1 MGELLAKKSGKAIK
15 LTEILDILF
24 CLSALEPEKYAHSF
38 LKRISELYGIR
49 SASIKIVLD
58 PFDELK
64 LLAYVGLPGE
74 YEVWESRGPESR
86 INMEVFL
93 KGKSFFVEDVGRDE
107 DFKVYRD
114 FYEKE
119 KLVSFFSAP
128 IAGLDRT
135 IGVFNV
141 YNFSDVRVLDE
152 LKEIFGFFGKVF
164 QPLWLS
170 YVAAE
175 KNRNLIGKMEELRN
189 VLRFYELTMENLP
202 IGVIA
207 TDNRGRVVFMNRA
220 LESMSKQDRK
230 NALGRKWYKVFG
242 FSGEVRQKL
251 ETTFWTGE
259 TKLYPEIYLPL
270 KDGDLV
276 PLEMKTSL
284 IEDGKGNK
292 LGVVAICT
300 DLSEKKRLERSMEKL
315 ERLSAVGQLASS
327 VAHEIR
333 NPLAGIKAA
342 LQVLG
347 DRISLDGRLEKLFET
362 VLVEVNRLDKVV
374 SNLLSFSSSQ
384 KLSFKRIDIKSLL
397 EEVTL
402 LVGKLFSQKGIKV
415 VKNWRTSN
423 MKVIGDRN
431 ALKQVFINLLLNA
444 QKATKKGGT
453 VTISVTGCD
462 NVSFDGVY
470 WDREGGEVKFPERCI
485 TVIVEDNGSGIP
497 KDVMPR
503 IFEPFYSTTEGSSGL
518 GLYISSK
525 IIEKHGGVIGVY
537 SEVGRGS
544 KFFVIIP
551 YGGNIG

>member
-1 MGELLAKKSGKAIK
+1 MIK
-15 LTEILDILF
+15 NRKVTKLEEILDILF
-24 CLSALEPEKYAHSF
+24 CPSAFEPEKYAYFF
-38 LKRISELYGIR
+38 LRKISKLYGIK
-49 SASIKIVLD
+49 SASVKIMLE

-64 LLAYVGLPGE
+64 LLAYVGLPKE
-74 YEVWESRGPESR
+74 YEVWESRGPENR

-93 KGKSFFVEDVGRDE
+93 KGKSFFAEDVSKDA
-107 DFKVYRD
+107 DFEVYRD
-114 FYEKE
+114 LYEKE

-141 YNFSDVRVLDE
+141 YNFSNIRTLNE

-164 QPLWLS
+164 QPIWLS
-170 YVAAE
+170 YVATK
-175 KNRNLIGKMEELRN
+175 KNRNLVDKMEELKN

-207 TDNRGRVVFMNRA
+207 TDNRGRVVFMNKA

-251 ETTFWTGE
+251 EATFWTGE

-327 VAHEIR
+327 VAHEVR

-347 DRISLDGRLEKLFET
+347 DKISLDGKLKKIFEAI
-362 VLVEVNRLDKVV
+362 LGEVNRLDEVV
-374 SNLLSFSSSQ
+374 SNLLNFSYSQ
-384 KLSFKRIDIKSLL
+384 KLSFERVDIKALL
-397 EEVTL
+397 EEVTIL
-402 LVGKLFSQKGIKV
+402 MEKLFSQKGIKLI
-415 VKNWRTSN
+415 KNWGTGN
-423 MKVIGDRN
+423 LKVKGDRN

-444 QKATKKGGT
+444 QKATKKSGV
-453 VTISVTGCD
+453 VTISAADCGST
-462 NVSFDGVY
+462 SFDGVY
-470 WDREGGEVKFPERCI
+470 WNSEGEKVKLPKKCVRV
-485 TVIVEDNGSGIP
+485 TVEDNGRGIP
-497 KDVMPR
+497 KDIIPR
-503 IFEPFYSTTEGSSGL
+503 IFEPFYSTNEGSPGL

-525 IIEKHGGVIGVY
+525 IIEKHGGVIGVS
-537 SEVGRGS
+537 SEVGKGS
-544 KFFVIIP
+544 KFFVVIP
-551 YGGNIG
+551 YEGNID